1 MKKKILT
8 ALIFVYFLFLLHH
21 AIYEISWFLFS
32 GVGLA
37 IWSHTRKGWATPSLL
52 ILHMSLEWVEWL
64 HSLVL
69 WAWLGRL
76 VHATMDVAF
85 FQHEISAHKRAG
97 AWIWGG
103 AIFLLILISS
113 SFLFK
118 IPEEALE
125 ILHQFSLGGAV
136 GCVGSHIYFHIKKE

>member
-1 MKKKILT
+1 
-8 ALIFVYFLFLLHH
+8 
-21 AIYEISWFLFS
+21 
-32 GVGLA
+32 
-37 IWSHTRKGWATPSLL
+37 
-52 ILHMSLEWVEWL
+52 
-64 HSLVL
+64 
-69 WAWLGRL
+69 
-76 VHATMDVAF
+76 MDVAF